1 MLGKRWFVT
10 FIDNHTRLCWIY
22 LMHEKS
28 EVEKIF
34 KDFYNMIEN
43 QFQTKISI
51 LRSDNGM
58 EYFNKVLNSFFQE
71 KGISH
76 QSSCR
81 DTPQQNGI
89 AKRKNKHLLEVARAI
104 MFYMNIPKYLW
115 GDAILT
121 ASYLINRMPT
131 RVMHYITPLDC
142 LKKEFPASRIT
153 SELPLKNFGCTVFVH
168 IPNKS

>member
-1 MLGKRWFVT
+1 
-10 FIDNHTRLCWIY
+10 
-22 LMHEKS
+22 MHEKS

-34 KDFYNMIEN
+34 KDFYNMIGN

-51 LRSDNGM
+51 LRFDNGTA
-58 EYFNKVLNSFFQE
+58 YFNKVLKSFFQE

-104 MFYMNIPKYLW
+104 MFYMNIPKYL
-115 GDAILT
+115 
-121 ASYLINRMPT
+121 
-131 RVMHYITPLDC
+131 
-142 LKKEFPASRIT
+142 
-153 SELPLKNFGCTVFVH
+153 
-168 IPNKS
+168 